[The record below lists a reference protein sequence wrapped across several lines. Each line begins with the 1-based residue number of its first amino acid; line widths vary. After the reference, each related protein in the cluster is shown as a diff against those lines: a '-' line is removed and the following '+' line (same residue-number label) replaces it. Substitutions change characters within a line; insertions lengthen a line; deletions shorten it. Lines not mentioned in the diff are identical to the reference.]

1 MDGINMKYNVLKGY
15 TIINQYAFTSI
26 THPSNVHD
34 AIIVKCS
41 GLSDCEAPQYDIPY
55 HTIEEYKEFINKNK
69 IKKAI
74 IILDN
79 ISFIK
84 ECPSLKFIK
93 VIPSYQATDL
103 FNFSPLYELPE
114 IKSLSCQNQYG
125 SREQYISEIDYSRVH
140 GLINLSVNVNKK
152 TLNYNKIK
160 TLKSLAVGG
169 FKGENRDLTDLFCSK
184 ELDTLELLQCGV
196 HSLNGIETSQKM
208 QCLYLHYNRSLKDIS
223 ALSKEKKTLKALR
236 IENCSGIEDFS
247 VLSELENL
255 ERLELSGS
263 NILPSL
269 DFLKKM
275 KNLKLFCFSM
285 NVLDGDLSL
294 CLNLPHVYSERNRKH
309 YNYKDCELPK
319 GEFTMGNSDIEEWRR
334 FE

>member
-1 MDGINMKYNVLKGY
+1 MKYNVLKGY

-223 ALSKEKKTLKALR
+223 ALSKVKKTLKALR